1 MAKAPITFDKGVN
14 KDLLPSELGDG
25 WLSDALN
32 FRFRKGF
39 AEKFEGVISKNTGAT
54 ITATSGA
61 FLFPFYGTAG
71 QMAVYGNTTKAY
83 CLDGA
88 TPAVH
93 TEITRYRKSETISTL
108 NRLGANSAEV
118 TTAANHGL
126 STADTVTV
134 YGATESGYNVANVAI
149 TVTAVNK
156 FTYVTTSTIAANATV
171 VGAYVVVTS
180 AAASD
185 FAGLPTYPTGGA
197 LNGVFFLY
205 GPSDGLYY
213 WGGTAAVRLRQ
224 VPFSVP
230 ASCVSVRPYKNFLVA
245 LSGQVVYW
253 TDAAEPGAI
262 PTTFTSTDTNEAGSY
277 PALAETPGLLVDSL
291 PLGDANIVYKSDSYY
306 AQQYV
311 GGIDV
316 FSVTRLPGNDG
327 LYRAWCVVD
336 TPRGH
341 VFLTQNLDIKIHQ
354 GGGANSIAD
363 GVIRKYFASSF
374 DITNRPDRVFMTVNP
389 EKSEV
394 WILYATT
401 SSTKGCDKALV
412 WNWEANDGAGAWGI
426 FDMFAVTTGTE
437 GVSFAACGL
446 WPASLTSRSRLM
458 LMNSDF
464 DFLMVDSA
472 ATTSVTATLE
482 RTGMDFGDRDTMKFI
497 QRSRWNVDGTAGN
510 TMSVYHGS
518 SKTADGSVTWT
529 SPATYTV
536 GTTDYADARAT
547 SGRFGAVKMSTTTA
561 APLLL
566 RSGDLD
572 VTGGGKR

>member
-1 MAKAPITFDKGVN
+1 MPIFPIKVDKGVN
-14 KDLLPSELGDG
+14 KDLLPSELSDG
-25 WLSDALN
+25 WVSDVLN
-32 FRFRKGF
+32 FRFRNGF
-39 AEKFEGVISKNTGAT
+39 AEKFEGVISKDTGAT
-54 ITATSGA
+54 ISATSGA
-61 FLFPFYGTAG
+61 FLFPFTS

-83 CLDGA
+83 CLNDAG
-88 TPAVH
+88 TH

-118 TTAANHGL
+118 TTASNHGL

-156 FTYVTTSTIAANATV
+156 FTYVTTSTIASNATV

-180 AAASD
+180 AATSD
-185 FAGLPTYPTGGA
+185 FTSLPTYATGGA
-197 LNGVFFLY
+197 LNGIFFLY

-213 WGGTAAVRLRQ
+213 WSGSAATKLRQ

-230 ASCVSVRPYKNFLVA
+230 TGGASVRPFKNYLVI
-245 LSGQVVYW
+245 LSGQVAYW
-253 TDAAEPGAI
+253 TNAAEPGAI
-262 PTTFTSTDTNEAGSY
+262 PTTLTSSDTNDAGQT
-277 PALAETPGLLVDSL
+277 PALAETPGSLVDGM
-291 PLGDANIVYKSDSYY
+291 PLGDVNIVYKTDSYY
-306 AQQYV
+306 AMQYV
-311 GGIDV
+311 GGNDV
-316 FSVTRLPGNDG
+316 FSFTRLPGNDG
-327 LYRAWCVVD
+327 LYRPWCVVN

-354 GGGANSIAD
+354 GSGASSIAE
-363 GVIRKYFASSF
+363 GVIRKYFASTF
-374 DITNRPDRVFMTVNP
+374 DITNKPERVFLTVNP

-394 WILYATT
+394 WILYATS
-401 SSTKGCDKALV
+401 SSTRGCDRALV
-412 WNWEANDGAGAWGI
+412 WNWDANDGAGAWGI
-426 FDMFAVTTGTE
+426 FDLTAITTAD
-437 GVSFAACGL
+437 GVSFAASGQ
-446 WPASLTSRSRLM
+446 WPASLTSRNRLM
-458 LMNSDF
+458 VMNTAMDV
-464 DFLMVDSA
+464 LMVDSA

-482 RTGMDFGDRDTMKFI
+482 RTGMDFGDRDTMKTV